1 MEDEFKFEVGS
12 TYQNVKG
19 HYEVVS
25 IHGEAMVI
33 RWDDGNEVETTVDQQ
48 KRIIERLKHEELVK
62 QQEKEKEKK
71 KKKKTTSTKKAA
83 KKS

>member
-19 HYEVVS
+19 NYEVVS
-25 IHGEAMVI
+25 IHGESMVI
-33 RWDDGNEVETTVDQQ
+33 RWDDGNEIATTVDQQ
-48 KRIIERLKHEELVK
+48 RRIIERMKHEELVK
-62 QQEKEKEKK
+62 QQEKEKKK
-71 KKKKTTSTKKAA
+71 KKKSTSAKKTA